1 MAIVYFLEH
10 QEEFRL
16 EYWLRGI
23 VASFAN
29 CLGCFF
35 LSAAFA
41 TGKAA
46 GPLVAF
52 LNTQS
57 VVVIAIVSLIEWKV
71 PDFLQLVGVFIGI
84 LGALVLTVPNSFTG
98 LVRRCI
104 KL

>member
-1 MAIVYFLEH
+1 MAIVYFWKHED
-10 QEEFRL
+10 EFKL
-16 EYWLRGI
+16 EYWIRGM

-57 VVVIAIVSLIEWKV
+57 VVVIAVISLIDWKV

-84 LGALVLTVPNSFTG
+84 LGALALTVPEYFTG
-98 LVRRCI
+98 LFRRCI

>member
-1 MAIVYFLEH
+1 MAIVYFVKHE
-10 QEEFRL
+10 EEFKL
-16 EYWLRGI
+16 EYWLRGM

-57 VVVIAIVSLIEWKV
+57 VVVIAVISFIDWKL

-84 LGALVLTVPNSFTG
+84 LGALALTVPDCFTG
-98 LVRRCI
+98 LFRRCI